1 MHVSINEH
9 LIFLSF
15 LVKELRGSQGWWFIH
30 VTPALGTQK
39 AEERG
44 VEVVILLG
52 FFFLNLDLQKY
63 ICLTSTILGQAML
76 SALSPCSRLSD
87 TNF

>member
-52 FFFLNLDLQKY
+52 FFF
-63 ICLTSTILGQAML
+63 
-76 SALSPCSRLSD
+76 
-87 TNF
+87 